1 MRLPM
6 AYDMTD
12 SARTQDAIS
21 RALRIARRIAMGDD
35 LRVRE
40 KIESFQQPINYQDLR
55 SLCIAQ
61 DAWNLVAKAGI
72 APKMVFAHP
81 VILIS
86 VPDASLHYRGIAL
99 LSRKRVEEIAGDV
112 KTWELAPQKARV
124 REAKALKVSCLY
136 NAVISSIIID
146 STSWTLEDGY
156 RNILATMGIT
166 EDGTIRNIIGQEAE
180 SPVKERLLEWVKS
193 HSLLADSEG
202 ENSPSKWHL
211 IDGVVMTFGSEPDI
225 AFTRGEKFAVLIEI
239 KGGKDPAGALERLGA
254 IKKTFDEA
262 PTDCK
267 NFLIL
272 GVDTPTMRTRLNEM
286 RIEADFNINQ
296 LLESSAAWTKF
307 MNEIFHHALRIAPE
321 EADSDS

>member
-6 AYDMTD
+6 AHDMTE
-12 SARTQDAIS
+12 SERTQDAIS
-21 RALRIARRIAMGDD
+21 RALRIARRMAMGDD
-35 LRVRE
+35 LRVRA
-40 KIESFQQPINYQDLR
+40 KIESLQLVINYQDLQ

-61 DAWNLVAKAGI
+61 DAWNLAAKAGI
-72 APKMVFAHP
+72 APKMVFCHP
-81 VILIS
+81 DILIS
-86 VPDASLHYRGIAL
+86 IPDASLHYRGIAL
-99 LSRKRVEEIAGDV
+99 LSRKRVEEIAGSV
-112 KTWELAPQKARV
+112 KTWELAPEKARV

-193 HSLLADSEG
+193 HNLFADPEG
-202 ENSPSKWHL
+202 ENSPPKWHL

-225 AFTRGEKFAVLIEI
+225 AFTRDKKFAVLIEI

-262 PTDCK
+262 PADCK

-296 LLESSAAWTKF
+296 LLESSAAWTEF
-307 MNEIFHHALRIAPE
+307 VNEIFHHALRIAPE
-321 EADSDS
+321 EVDSDS

>member
-40 KIESFQQPINYQDLR
+40 KIESFQPEADYADIQ
-55 SLCIAQ
+55 SLCIAE
-61 DAWNLVAKAGI
+61 DALELIVEAGI
-72 APKMVFAHP
+72 DPKMVFASP
-81 VILIS
+81 DILIS
-86 VPDASLHYRGIAL
+86 IPDASLHYRGLAL
-99 LSRKRVEEIAGDV
+99 LSRKRVQEIAGEV
-112 KTWELAPQKARV
+112 KTWELTPEKARV
-124 REAKALKVSCLY
+124 REEKALKVSRLY

-193 HSLLADSEG
+193 RNLLAEPED
-202 ENSPSKWHL
+202 ENSPLKWHL
-211 IDGVVMTFGSEPDI
+211 INGVVMTFGSEPDI
-225 AFTRGEKFAVLIEI
+225 AFTRDKKFAVLIEI

-254 IKKTFDEA
+254 IKKTFDETPA
-262 PTDCK
+262 DCK

-272 GVDTPTMRTRLNEM
+272 GVDTPTMRTRLKEM

-296 LLESSAAWTKF
+296 LLENSAAWTEF
-307 MNEIFHHALRIAPE
+307 VNEIFHHALRIAPE
-321 EADSDS
+321 EVDSDS

>member
-6 AYDMTD
+6 AHDMTD

-21 RALRIARRIAMGDD
+21 RALRIARRIAMEDD
-35 LRVRE
+35 LRVRA
-40 KIESFQQPINYQDLR
+40 KIESLQLVINYQDLQ

-61 DAWNLVAKAGI
+61 DAWNLAAKAGI
-72 APKMVFAHP
+72 APKMVFCHP
-81 VILIS
+81 DILIS
-86 VPDASLHYRGIAL
+86 IPDASLHYRGIAL
-99 LSRKRVEEIAGDV
+99 LSRKRVEEIAGNV
-112 KTWELAPQKARV
+112 KTWELAPEKARV
-124 REAKALKVSCLY
+124 RKAKALKVSCLY

-193 HSLLADSEG
+193 HNLFADPEG
-202 ENSPSKWHL
+202 ENSPPKWHL

-225 AFTRGEKFAVLIEI
+225 AFTRDKKFAVLIEI

-262 PTDCK
+262 PADCK

-296 LLESSAAWTKF
+296 LLESSAAWTEF
-307 MNEIFHHALRIAPE
+307 VNEIFHHALRIAPE
-321 EADSDS
+321 EVDSDS

>member
-6 AYDMTD
+6 ANDMTD

-21 RALRIARRIAMGDD
+21 RALRIARRIAMRDD
-35 LRVRE
+35 LRVRR
-40 KIESFQQPINYQDLR
+40 KIESLQLVINYQDLR
-55 SLCIAQ
+55 SLCIAE

-72 APKMVFAHP
+72 APKMVFSHP
-81 VILIS
+81 DILIS
-86 VPDASLHYRGIAL
+86 IPDASLHYRGLAL
-99 LSRKRVEEIAGDV
+99 LSRKRVEEIAGSV
-112 KTWELAPQKARV
+112 KTWELAPEKARV
-124 REAKALKVSCLY
+124 REAKALKASRLY

-146 STSWTLEDGY
+146 GTSWTLEDGY

-166 EDGTIRNIIGQEAE
+166 GDGVIRNIIGQEAE
-180 SPVKERLLEWVKS
+180 SAIKERLLEWVKS
-193 HSLLADSEG
+193 RNLLADPEG
-202 ENSPSKWHL
+202 ENSPPQWHL

-225 AFTRGEKFAVLIEI
+225 AFTRDKKFAVLIEI

-262 PTDCK
+262 PADCK

-286 RIEADFNINQ
+286 RVEADFNINQ
-296 LLESSAAWTKF
+296 LLESKVAWTGF
-307 MNEIFHHALRIAPE
+307 ANEIFHHALRIAPE
-321 EADSDS
+321 TANPEN

>member
-1 MRLPM
+1 
-6 AYDMTD
+6 MTD

-40 KIESFQQPINYQDLR
+40 KIESFQPEADYADIQ
-55 SLCIAQ
+55 SLCIAE
-61 DAWNLVAKAGI
+61 DALELIVEAGI
-72 APKMVFAHP
+72 DPKMVFASP
-81 VILIS
+81 DILIS
-86 VPDASLHYRGIAL
+86 IPDASLHYRGLAL
-99 LSRKRVEEIAGDV
+99 LSRKRVQEIAGEV
-112 KTWELAPQKARV
+112 KTWELAPEKARV

-136 NAVISSIIID
+136 NAVISSLIID

-193 HSLLADSEG
+193 HNLLADSED
-202 ENSPSKWHL
+202 ENSPLKWHL
-211 IDGVVMTFGSEPDI
+211 IEGVVMTFGSEPDI
-225 AFTRGEKFAVLIEI
+225 AFTRDKKFAVLIEI